1 VEVVTA
7 GATGAAP
14 EAFRAALARFP
25 SGVTIVTTRD
35 AAGEP
40 WGFTAS
46 AFSSL
51 SLEPPLVLVCLDRS
65 ANCHPTF
72 SGAQRYAINILTP
85 AHQELARRFA
95 SKAAD
100 KYAGD
105 SFAMEDGR
113 PPVLRDAAAVLWCDA
128 ENLVPAG
135 DHTILIGRV
144 TDAQVGDG
152 DSVVYYRGA
161 FLTAS

>member
-1 VEVVTA
+1 MEVVTTA
-7 GATGAAP
+7 ATGPAP

-35 AAGEP
+35 EPGEP

-51 SLEPPLVLVCLDRS
+51 SLDPPLVLVCLDRG
-65 ANCHPTF
+65 ANCHPAF
-72 SGAQRYAINILTP
+72 SVAQRYAVNILTP
-85 AHQELARRFA
+85 AHEALARRFA
-95 SKAAD
+95 TKDGD
-100 KYAGD
+100 KYSDG
-105 SFAMEDGR
+105 SFALEPGE

-128 ENLVPAG
+128 EDLVPAG

-144 TDAQVGDG
+144 TDARVGDG

-161 FLTAS
+161 FLAPG